1 MVEAEFPLLSE
12 HGKFKY
18 VLHRPYDS
26 MASRKSGESDEKSES
41 ERMVPID
48 ARVSKQLDQTI
59 QLIAEYESVKASE
72 IVRQFLREG
81 VAKYRKDVDFRRF
94 LKSQS

>member
-1 MVEAEFPLLSE
+1 MEE
-12 HGKFKY
+12 
-18 VLHRPYDS
+18 RT
-26 MASRKSGESDEKSES
+26 ES

-81 VAKYRKDVDFRRF
+81 VAKYRKDVDFKRF
-94 LKSQS
+94 LKSHV